1 MRKTKMSNKALNSF
15 ILAFSLYQPIS
26 HAQVHEIAITI
37 DDLPFVGSCNGDLKK
52 LGREHDRFMKILQ
65 ALNDNHVPAT
75 GFVIANSI
83 EPGQWALLEEFK
95 NDGYIIGNHTYSH
108 ANLNTMSA
116 DKYIA
121 EIEKSDKILAPLMS
135 PPKYFRYPYLAEGKG
150 EKKQQVQTFLAKDQ
164 YIIAPVTIDSKDY
177 RFNAEL
183 LAISWRNRAQHLN
196 SFKKRY
202 LNYIWSQ
209 TVKAEKNAH
218 GGEDKQILLIHAN
231 YLNSFFLND
240 IIQMYKQHGYTF
252 ISLPEALKSPA
263 QPLNQISTTPLTTE
277 PATVPVMAPAPAAS
291 NLAQPIKPQASLEE
305 RLEGW
310 NFNI

>member
-1 MRKTKMSNKALNSF
+1 MSHKAIRSF
-15 ILAFSLYQPIS
+15 ILACSLYQPMI
-26 HAQVHEIAITI
+26 HAQSHEIAITI
-37 DDLPFVGSCNGDLKK
+37 DDLPFVGSCNGDTKK
-52 LGREHDRFMKILQ
+52 LAREHDRFMKILQ
-65 ALNDNHVPAT
+65 ALTENHVPAT

-83 EPGQWALLEEFK
+83 EPGQWALLEEFR
-95 NDGYIIGNHTYSH
+95 NNGFIIGNHTYSH

-116 DKYIA
+116 EKYIQ

-150 EKKQQVQTFLAKDQ
+150 EKKIQVQTYLAKDQ

-183 LAISWRNRAQHLN
+183 LAISWRNRAQYLN

-209 TVKAEKNAH
+209 TLKAEKHTQN
-218 GGEDKQILLIHAN
+218 GEDKQILLIHAN
-231 YLNSFFLND
+231 YLNSFFLKD
-240 IIQMYKQHGYTF
+240 IIEMYKQHGYTF

-263 QPLNQISTTPLTTE
+263 QPLNQITPVSTVTPD
-277 PATVPVMAPAPAAS
+277 A
-291 NLAQPIKPQASLEE
+291 PIKPQASNKEYFE
-305 RLEGW
+305 SW